1 MYGLF
6 KQLQTYN
13 AVCGQQYDGFC
24 IWSREIHGGFLD
36 SLTELP
42 VANALSKSCSGMFH
56 TVPSAQPPFGL
67 NARRT
72 SVRETR

>member
-13 AVCGQQYDGFC
+13 AVCGQKYDGFC

-42 VANALSKSCSGMFH
+42 VLLAQCGQRPVQIVLGN
-56 TVPSAQPPFGL
+56 VPHGAFGT
-67 NARRT
+67 A
-72 SVRETR
+72 SVRLECP